1 MPWETKFDINNAI
14 DSATAIFWA
23 KGYKAT
29 SLADLLQ
36 AMDINK
42 GSFYNTFGSKKALF
56 TKALEKYDQ
65 EHRRRLL
72 SNLRELENPVKAITQ
87 LFHFSMNESSKDP
100 DKKGCFI
107 VNTAMDSITQAL
119 REVESFFKEQIELGI
134 KLGQIP
140 TEKNSSYIAKS
151 LLTLAVGWRV
161 LSRGIYDESDMNAIK
176 KQVTT
181 LIS

>member
-29 SLADLLQ
+29 SLSDLLQ

-56 TKALEKYDQ
+56 TKALEKYDR
-65 EHRRRLL
+65 EHRHQLL
-72 SNLRELENPVKAITQ
+72 TDLRELPSPVDAITQ
-87 LFHFSMNESSKDP
+87 LFECSINESNNDP

-107 VNTAMDSITQAL
+107 INTAMDLPNHEGDVNLTITQGL
-119 REVESFFKEQIELGI
+119 KQVELFFKEQIERGIALGE
-134 KLGQIP
+134 IP
-140 TEKNSSYIAKS
+140 EKKNSECTHTRH
-151 LLTLAVGWRV
+151 LR
-161 LSRGIYDESDMNAIK
+161 
-176 KQVTT
+176 
-181 LIS
+181 